1 MLQTFTLKP
10 GVHTVHLVQF
20 ENNFRYSHLV
30 LIPKELLTWVPL
42 GMQSRYIPDSA
53 LNAYPPSSLPD
64 PKFGRLNGYGRC
76 IAFSLVWN
84 YGVVGRFGMV
94 WYGMVWYGMVWYDV
108 VWYDVV

>member
-64 PKFGRLNGYGRC
+64 PKFGRLNGYGRY
-76 IAFSLVWN
+76 IAVSLVWS
-84 YGVVGRFGMV
+84 YDVVGRGRFGRGRFGMV
-94 WYGMVWYGMVWYDV
+94 WYDVMWYGMV
-108 VWYDVV
+108 